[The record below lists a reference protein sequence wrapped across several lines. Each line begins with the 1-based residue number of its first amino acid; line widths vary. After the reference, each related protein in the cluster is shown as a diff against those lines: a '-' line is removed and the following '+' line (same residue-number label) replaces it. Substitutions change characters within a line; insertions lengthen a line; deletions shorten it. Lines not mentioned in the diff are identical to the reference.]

1 MLIQFT
7 VGNYRSIREEQ
18 TLSMVAGN
26 DDALPENLIP
36 VVSLKWPLLRQVA
49 IYGPNAS
56 GKSNLLRAIETLRVM
71 IEESAGLQEG
81 QSLSWLQPHRLD
93 KLTEQQP
100 VTFTLI
106 FQLDGVRHQY
116 DVEATTQRIV
126 HEELTVWPQGRP
138 QRWFSRTFDA
148 DSQQEKWI
156 FGSNFKGDRHQRHL
170 WQTSTRSN
178 ALFLSTA
185 VLLNNDQL
193 KVIFHWITEKL
204 IVVLPG
210 ATVLNVR
217 QWKNLGSSLERLKST
232 EGHERMMA
240 VLRAADVGIE
250 RLFLK
255 ENSEESPKV
264 LGLLDSLKAIAN
276 LMIDPESVFLDKV
289 GTVHKRADGSEVQF
303 DFMDE
308 SDGTRKLFEFA
319 GVWLLA
325 LETGA
330 TLLVDEIDR
339 SLHSLLARML
349 VKLFRNY
356 NNPHNAQL
364 VFTTHDTTLLDTDL
378 LRRDQIWFVEKDKRG
393 ATQLFSL
400 LEFSPRKNEA
410 VERGYL
416 VGRYGAVPFVREP
429 RWQDA

>member
-26 DDALPENLIP
+26 DAALPENLIP
-36 VVSLKWPLLRQVA
+36 VVSLKWPLLRQIA

-56 GKSNLLRAIETLRVM
+56 GKSNVLRAIETLRVM
-71 IEESAGLQEG
+71 VEESAGLQEG
-81 QSLSWLQPHRLD
+81 QPLSWLQPHRLD
-93 KLTEQQP
+93 KVTEQQP

-148 DSQQEKWI
+148 DSQQEKWS
-156 FGSNFKGDRHQRHL
+156 FGSNFKGDRHQRNL

-185 VLLNNDQL
+185 VQLNNDQL
-193 KVIFHWITEKL
+193 KSLFHWITEKL
-204 IVVLPG
+204 IVVSPG
-210 ATVLNVR
+210 TVLNTR
-217 QWKNLGSSLERLKST
+217 QWKNLSISLDRLEST
-232 EGHERMMA
+232 EGHERMMS
-240 VLRAADVGIE
+240 VLRAADVGID

-255 ENSEESPKV
+255 EKPDKTEEAGIWSALKHIASFMISPEYV
-264 LGLLDSLKAIAN
+264 L
-276 LMIDPESVFLDKV
+276 LDKV

-303 DFMDE
+303 DFADE

-349 VKLFRNY
+349 VKLFCSH

-378 LRRDQIWFVEKDKRG
+378 LRRDQLWFIEKDKRG

-416 VGRYGAVPFVREP
+416 LGRYGAIPFVTEP
-429 RWQDA
+429 RWQNG

>member
-26 DDALPENLIP
+26 DAALPENLIP

-49 IYGPNAS
+49 IYGPNAA
-56 GKSNLLRAIETLRVM
+56 GKSNLLRALETLRVM
-71 IEESAGLQEG
+71 VEESAGLQEG
-81 QSLSWLQPHRLD
+81 QPLSWLQPHRLD
-93 KLTEQQP
+93 KVTEQQP

-116 DVEATTQRIV
+116 DVAATTQRIV
-126 HEELTVWPQGRP
+126 YEELTVWPQGRP

-148 DSQQEKWI
+148 DNQQETWS
-156 FGSNFKGDRHQRHL
+156 FGSHFKGDRHQRNL

-185 VLLNNDQL
+185 VLLNNAQL
-193 KVIFHWITEKL
+193 KSLFHWITEKL
-204 IVVLPG
+204 IVMLPS
-210 ATVLNVR
+210 TTLNTR
-217 QWKNLGSSLERLKST
+217 QWKNLSTSLDRLQSVA
-232 EGHERMMA
+232 GHEQMMS
-240 VLRAADVGIE
+240 VLRSADVGLD

-255 ENSEESPKV
+255 ENK
-264 LGLLDSLKAIAN
+264 I
-276 LMIDPESVFLDKV
+276 
-289 GTVHKRADGSEVQF
+289 GTVHKLADGSEVQF
-303 DFMDE
+303 DFADE

-349 VKLFRNY
+349 VKLFRSH

-364 VFTTHDTTLLDTDL
+364 IFTTHDTTLLDTDL
-378 LRRDQIWFVEKDKRG
+378 LRRDQIWFVEKNKQG
-393 ATQLFSL
+393 ATQLYSL

-416 VGRYGAVPFVREP
+416 VGRYGAIPFVSEP
-429 RWQDA
+429 RWQNG

>member
-26 DDALPENLIP
+26 DAALPENLIP

-49 IYGPNAS
+49 IYGPNAA
-56 GKSNLLRAIETLRVM
+56 GKSNLLRAIEALRVM
-71 IEESAGLQEG
+71 VEESAGLQEG
-81 QSLSWLQPHRLD
+81 QPLSWLQPHRLD
-93 KLTEQQP
+93 KVTEQQP

-138 QRWFSRTFDA
+138 QRWFSRTVDA
-148 DSQQEKWI
+148 DSQQEKWR
-156 FGSNFKGDRHQRHL
+156 FGSHFKGDRHQRNL
-170 WQTSTRSN
+170 WQTATRSN

-185 VLLNNDQL
+185 VQLNNDQL
-193 KVIFHWITEKL
+193 KSLFHWITEKL
-204 IVVLPG
+204 IVVSLG
-210 ATVLNVR
+210 TALNTR
-217 QWKNLGSSLERLKST
+217 QWKNLSISLDRLEST
-232 EGHERMMA
+232 EGHERMMS
-240 VLRAADVGIE
+240 VLRAADVGID

-255 ENSEESPKV
+255 EN
-264 LGLLDSLKAIAN
+264 
-276 LMIDPESVFLDKV
+276 KV
-289 GTVHKRADGSEVQF
+289 GTVHKQADGSEVQF
-303 DFMDE
+303 DFADE

-339 SLHSLLARML
+339 SLHPLLARML
-349 VKLFRNY
+349 VKLFRHY
-356 NNPHNAQL
+356 NNPNNAQL

-416 VGRYGAVPFVREP
+416 VGRYGAVPLVREP

>member
-26 DDALPENLIP
+26 DEALAENLIP
-36 VVSLKWPLLRQVA
+36 VGSLKWPLLRQVA

-71 IEESAGLQEG
+71 VEESAGLQEG
-81 QSLSWLQPHRLD
+81 KPLSWLQPHRLD
-93 KLTEQQP
+93 KVTEQQP
-100 VTFTLI
+100 VTFSLI

-116 DVEATTQRIV
+116 DVTATTKRIM

-148 DSQQEKWI
+148 ESQQEAWS
-156 FGSNFKGDRHQRHL
+156 FGSHFKGDRHQRNL

-185 VLLNNDQL
+185 VQLNNDQL
-193 KVIFHWITEKL
+193 KSLFHWITEKL
-204 IVVLPG
+204 IVVSPG
-210 ATVLNVR
+210 TVLNIR
-217 QWKNLGSSLERLKST
+217 QCKNLSISLDRLESK
-232 EGHERMMA
+232 EGYEQMMS
-240 VLRAADVGIE
+240 VLRAAEVGID
-250 RLFLK
+250 RIFLK
-255 ENSEESPKV
+255 ELPDKAEGKGIWNV
-264 LGLLDSLKAIAN
+264 LTIIADF
-276 LMIDPESVFLDKV
+276 MIDPAGMFLGKV
-289 GTVHKRADGSEVQF
+289 GTVHKRADGSEVHF
-303 DFMDE
+303 DFADE

-319 GVWLLA
+319 GLWLLA

-339 SLHSLLARML
+339 SLHPHLARML
-349 VKLFRNY
+349 VQLFRSK
-356 NNPHNAQL
+356 NNPNNAQL
-364 VFTTHDTTLLDTDL
+364 IFTTHDTTLLDTDL

-393 ATQLFSL
+393 ATQLYSL
-400 LEFSPRKNEA
+400 LEFSPRKHEA

-416 VGRYGAVPFVREP
+416 LGRYGAIPFVTEP
-429 RWQDA
+429 RWQNG

>member
-26 DDALPENLIP
+26 DGALPENLIP

-49 IYGPNAS
+49 IYGPNAA
-56 GKSNLLRAIETLRVM
+56 GKSNVLRAIETLRVM
-71 IEESAGLQEG
+71 VEESAGLQAG
-81 QSLSWLQPHRLD
+81 QPLSWLQPHCLD
-93 KLTEQQP
+93 KVTEQQP

-138 QRWFSRTFDA
+138 QRWFSRTVDA
-148 DSQQEKWI
+148 ESQQEKWS
-156 FGSNFKGDRHQRHL
+156 FGSHFKGDRHQRHL

-185 VLLNNDQL
+185 VQLNNDQL
-193 KVIFHWITEKL
+193 KSLFHWITEKL

-210 ATVLNVR
+210 TTLNIR
-217 QWKNLGSSLERLKST
+217 QWKNLSISLDRLASI
-232 EGHERMMA
+232 EGHEQMLS
-240 VLRAADVGIE
+240 VLRAADVGID

-255 ENSEESPKV
+255 EN
-264 LGLLDSLKAIAN
+264 
-276 LMIDPESVFLDKV
+276 KV

-303 DFMDE
+303 DFADE

-349 VKLFRNY
+349 VKLFRSH

-378 LRRDQIWFVEKDKRG
+378 LRRDQIWFVEKNKQG

-416 VGRYGAVPFVREP
+416 VGRYGAIPFVSEP
-429 RWQDA
+429 WWQNG